1 MYIGRIIS
9 KNKNIDTLDFVDV
22 TENIGSID
30 NFIPTLIIGKKNAED
45 IYGKENIK
53 VLDKK
58 ITDNVS
64 WTFDKV
70 ERRNEY
76 ERDLKAFNDSLIKTI
91 KKNIKYEFFNIYI
104 EPISRIKKL
113 ISFIK
118 SSKIKYLYIFNDHIY
133 MYYNNIVYG
142 ISLSDIEYFGINKN
156 RILKLLNSNSS
167 NIIIENNDF
176 LSKKMKQT
184 IKDDKILVPYLYF
197 LTK

>member
-1 MYIGRIIS
+1 MNIGRIIS
-9 KNKNIDTLDFVDV
+9 NKENIDTLDFVDV

-30 NFIPTLIIGKKNAED
+30 NFIPTLIIGKKKAEG

-58 ITDNVS
+58 ITNNVS

-118 SSKIKYLYIFNDHIY
+118 SPKIKYIYIFNDHIY

-142 ISLSDIEYFGINKN
+142 ISLSDIQYLGINKN
-156 RILKLLNSNSS
+156 RILRLLNSNSS
-167 NIIIENNDF
+167 NIIVENHDF
-176 LSKKMKQT
+176 LSKKMRQI
-184 IKDDKILVPYLYF
+184 IKEDKILIPYLYF
-197 LTK
+197 LSK

>member
-9 KNKNIDTLDFVDV
+9 NKENIDTLDFVDV
-22 TENIGSID
+22 TKNIGSID
-30 NFIPTLIIGKKNAED
+30 NFIPTLIIGKKKAEE

-113 ISFIK
+113 IAFIK
-118 SSKIKYLYIFNDHIY
+118 SPKIKYIYIFNDHIY
-133 MYYNNIVYG
+133 MYYKNIVYG
-142 ISLSDIEYFGINKN
+142 ISLSDIQYLGINKN
-156 RILKLLNSNSS
+156 RILRLLNSNSS
-167 NIIIENNDF
+167 NIIVENNDF
-176 LSKKMKQT
+176 LTKKMRQI
-184 IKDDKILVPYLYF
+184 IKEDKILIPYLYF
-197 LTK
+197 LSK

>member
-9 KNKNIDTLDFVDV
+9 NKENIDTLDFVDV
-22 TENIGSID
+22 TKNIGSID
-30 NFIPTLIIGKKNAED
+30 NFIPTLIIGKKKAEE

-58 ITDNVS
+58 ITNNVT

-76 ERDLKAFNDSLIKTI
+76 ERDLKMFNDSLIKTI

-118 SSKIKYLYIFNDHIY
+118 SPKIKYIYIFNDHIY

-142 ISLSDIEYFGINKN
+142 ISLSDIQYLGINKN
-156 RILKLLNSNSS
+156 RILRLLNSNSS
-167 NIIIENNDF
+167 NIIVENHDF
-176 LSKKMKQT
+176 LSKKMRQI
-184 IKDDKILVPYLYF
+184 IKEDKILIPYLYF
-197 LTK
+197 LSK

>member
-9 KNKNIDTLDFVDV
+9 NKENIDTLDFVDV
-22 TENIGSID
+22 TKNIGSID
-30 NFIPTLIIGKKNAED
+30 NFIPTLIIGKKKAEE

-118 SSKIKYLYIFNDHIY
+118 SPKIKYIYIFNDHIY

-142 ISLSDIEYFGINKN
+142 ISLSDIQYLGINKN
-156 RILKLLNSNSS
+156 RILRLLNSNSS
-167 NIIIENNDF
+167 NIIVENHDF
-176 LSKKMKQT
+176 LSKKMRQI
-184 IKDDKILVPYLYF
+184 IKEDKILIPYLYF
-197 LTK
+197 LSK

>member
-9 KNKNIDTLDFVDV
+9 NKENIDTLDFVDV
-22 TENIGSID
+22 TKNIGSID
-30 NFIPTLIIGKKNAED
+30 NFIPTLIIGKKKAEE

-118 SSKIKYLYIFNDHIY
+118 SPKIKYIYIFNDHIY
-133 MYYNNIVYG
+133 MYYKNIVYG
-142 ISLSDIEYFGINKN
+142 ISLSDIQYLGINKN
-156 RILKLLNSNSS
+156 RILRLLNSNSS
-167 NIIIENNDF
+167 NIIVENNDF
-176 LSKKMKQT
+176 LTKKMRQI
-184 IKDDKILVPYLYF
+184 IKEDKILIPYLYF
-197 LTK
+197 LSK

>member
-1 MYIGRIIS
+1 MNIGRIIT

-30 NFIPTLIIGKKNAED
+30 NFIPTLIIGKKKAEE
-45 IYGKENIK
+45 IYGKDNIK

-58 ITDNVS
+58 ISQNVT
-64 WTFDKV
+64 WTFDKT

-76 ERDLKAFNDSLIKTI
+76 ERDLKQFNDSLIKI
-91 KKNIKYEFFNIYI
+91 VRKNVKYEFFNIYI

-118 SSKIKYLYIFNDHIY
+118 SSKIKYIYIFNDIIY

-142 ISLSDIEYFGINKN
+142 ISLNDIEYLGISKNK
-156 RILKLLNSNSS
+156 ILKLLKTNTS
-167 NIIIENNDF
+167 NIMIENSDF
-176 LSKKMKQT
+176 LSKKMKSL
-184 IKDDKILVPYLYF
+184 IKEDKILIPYFYF

>member
-9 KNKNIDTLDFVDV
+9 NKENIDTLDFVDV
-22 TENIGSID
+22 TKNIGSID
-30 NFIPTLIIGKKNAED
+30 NFIPTLIIGKKKAED

-118 SSKIKYLYIFNDHIY
+118 SPKIKYIYIFNDHIY
-133 MYYNNIVYG
+133 MYYKNIVYG
-142 ISLSDIEYFGINKN
+142 ISLSDIQYLGINKN
-156 RILKLLNSNSS
+156 RILRLLNSNTS
-167 NIIIENNDF
+167 NIIVENHDF
-176 LSKKMKQT
+176 LSKKMRQI
-184 IKDDKILVPYLYF
+184 IKEDKILIPYLYF
-197 LTK
+197 LSK